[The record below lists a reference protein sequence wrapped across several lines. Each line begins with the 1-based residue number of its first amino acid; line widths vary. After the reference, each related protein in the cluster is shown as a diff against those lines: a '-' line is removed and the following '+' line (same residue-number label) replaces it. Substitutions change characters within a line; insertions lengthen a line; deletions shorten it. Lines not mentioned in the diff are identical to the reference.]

1 MRRLVLFLGICF
13 FCASA
18 NLYAAVLDQGA
29 KVPSIPSGNAVKV
42 TKMRAAGVVMEI
54 SDTALK
60 IERKIKDKAETME
73 FVLEKALN
81 KIKVG
86 NKVRVS
92 YITREGKNVAT
103 KVTADV
109 PNKAINKENR
119 PATKAVPAISVPA
132 NK

>member
-18 NLYAAVLDQGA
+18 YLYAAAPDQGA
-29 KVPSIPSGNAVKV
+29 KAPSIPSGTAVKV

-73 FVLEKALN
+73 FVLERALN

-103 KVTADV
+103 KVMADV
-109 PNKAINKENR
+109 PNKAIDKESR
-119 PATKAVPAISVPA
+119 PATKTVPALPVPA